1 MPELTCRNAEC
12 ECVPWQ
18 PCTPRYEVEVPE
30 LHGGVNGRLDT
41 QFSMFAVLWA
51 LGHLFHTWHQG
62 GSGVDGPLEDPWLLL
77 PLVGAL
83 LVLGRPPQAIRL
95 VFLAF
100 AQLAAFLAQYPF
112 VANHWTLAAF
122 VNVGLL
128 FTVGLRGTRQS
139 SAASGDG
146 VRQFG
151 SYARAVFLIAY
162 TGAAVAKANSGF
174 FDRERSCAVTLA
186 NLAGLGEQLPPS
198 LTSALIWASLAIE
211 LAIPVLLLV
220 RRTRPLGI
228 AVAGVFHLLLAAA
241 PAVTVMDYSMLLFAL
256 LSLFAPPDAAARFQ
270 DSVRTSSAAQ
280 RLLRAWNFGR
290 VRWLAAGVVFL
301 AAAGRSAV
309 FGPELW
315 ATLTWGAFLLT
326 GSFVVASGLAVLS
339 SYGSNPAPEGPLQPQ
354 LAPRRAMPR
363 WTSGL
368 LVVLLLN
375 VASPYLGGKT
385 TSSFTMF
392 SNLRTEG
399 GTSNH
404 FVLPRLEWDSPQ
416 DDLVYIRRS
425 TNEALQR
432 AADEDFLLTYH
443 EMRRTLSADPSAQIS
458 FRHQGVEYD
467 LAEAREHPYL
477 VSLSPLW
484 SKLLHF
490 RPVNREGPPI
500 CQA

>member
-1 MPELTCRNAEC
+1 
-12 ECVPWQ
+12 
-18 PCTPRYEVEVPE
+18 
-30 LHGGVNGRLDT
+30 LHGRLDA

-77 PLVGAL
+77 PLVAAL
-83 LVLGRPPQAIRL
+83 LVLGRPSQPVRL

-100 AQLAAFLAQYPF
+100 AQLTAFLAQYPL

-122 VNVGLL
+122 INVGLL
-128 FTVGLRGTRQS
+128 LTVGLRATGHL
-139 SAASGDG
+139 SAASDDG

-151 SYARAVFLIAY
+151 SYARLVFLIAY
-162 TGAAVAKANSGF
+162 AAAAVAKANSGF
-174 FDRERSCAVTLA
+174 FDPERSCALTLA
-186 NLAGLGEQLPPS
+186 NLAGVGEQLP
-198 LTSALIWASLAIE
+198 LALINALIWAALVIE

-220 RRTRPLGI
+220 RRTRSVGI
-228 AVAGVFHLLLAAA
+228 AVAGVFHLLLAAT

-256 LSLFAPPDAAARFQ
+256 LSLFGPPDAAARFQ

-280 RLLRAWNFGR
+280 RLLRAWRFGP
-290 VRWLAAGVVFL
+290 VRWLAAGGVFL

-326 GSFVVASGLAVLS
+326 GSFVVACGLAVLS
-339 SYGSNPAPEGPLQPQ
+339 SYRSNPAPEEPLQPQ
-354 LAPRRAMPR
+354 LAPRRAMPL
-363 WTSGL
+363 WTGGL

-416 DDLVYIRRS
+416 DDLVYIHRS
-425 TNEALQR
+425 TNKALQR

-443 EMRRTLSADPSAQIS
+443 EMRRTLSADPSAQVS
-458 FRHQGVEYD
+458 FSHQGVEYD
-467 LAEAREHPYL
+467 LTEAREHPDL
-477 VSLSPLW
+477 VSLSPTRG
-484 SKLLHF
+484 KLLHF
-490 RPVNREGPPI
+490 RPVNRQGSPI